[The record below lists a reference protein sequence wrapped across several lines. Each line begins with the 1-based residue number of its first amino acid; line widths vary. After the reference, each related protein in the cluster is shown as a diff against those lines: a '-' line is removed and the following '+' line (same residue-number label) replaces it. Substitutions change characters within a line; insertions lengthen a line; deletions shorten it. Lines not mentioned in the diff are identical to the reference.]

1 MKQIVIPYR
10 PREIQKFLHKKCDV
24 NRFNVIIVHRRGGK
38 TVFAINHLIKA
49 ALTNKKPYPR
59 YAFLSPYRLQGKSTA
74 WDYMKQFSAAIPGTK
89 FNESELRVD
98 FSVNNSRI
106 QIIGAE
112 NSSAIRGQYFDGVI
126 VDETQNIAPDMFD
139 TILRPCLSD
148 RKGFAIFIGTPMGR
162 NWFFDL
168 HQRAKETK
176 DWFTCQFKASE
187 TKIIPQE
194 ELDAAKATMSVDAY
208 EQEFECSWVAN
219 VPGAIYGKELQAA
232 QESGR
237 IGNVPYDQ
245 AHKVDTWWDLGI
257 GDSTAIWF
265 TQNVGR
271 AIHVIDFYEARNEG
285 LPHYAKILTSKS
297 YLYGNH
303 NAPHDIEVRELGS
316 GKSRREVA
324 YDLGIN
330 FRVVPKLPVEDGI
343 HAAQLIL
350 SRCWFD
356 QVNCKAGLEALRQ
369 YHRAYNERLRTFRNS
384 PVHDWASHAADAWRY
399 FAVGVKENRGF
410 DRPPQAIADSNYNPL
425 GVAI

>member
-1 MKQIVIPYR
+1 MKQIVIPYK

-208 EQEFECSWVAN
+208 EQEFECSFQAGVS
-219 VPGAIYGKELQAA
+219 GSYYGSIMEDLEKK
-232 QESGR
+232 
-237 IGNVPYDQ
+237 N
-245 AHKVDTWWDLGI
+245 KVRDFEIDLNLEVETWWDLGMN
-257 GDSTAIWF
+257 DST
-265 TQNVGR
+265 
-271 AIHVIDFYEARNEG
+271 VITFAQRRDNEIRIIDCYENSSEG
-285 LPHYAKILTSKS
+285 LEHYANVLDEKPYTYSK
-297 YLYGNH
+297 H
-303 NAPHDIEVRELGS
+303 IAPHDIRVREIGTN
-316 GKSRREVA
+316 KSRWETAKELGIEFEVA
-324 YDLGIN
+324 
-330 FRVVPKLPVEDGI
+330 PKLSIEDGI
-343 HAAQLIL
+343 EQ
-350 SRCWFD
+350 SRRLLPKCYFHKS
-356 QVNCKAGLEALRQ
+356 NCKMLVEALKSYCKRWDSK
-369 YHRAYNERLRTFRNS
+369 NNCFRNR
-384 PVHDWASHAADAWRY
+384 PVHNCT
-399 FAVGVKENRGF
+399 FV
-410 DRPPQAIADSNYNPL
+410 IALDTEL
-425 GVAI
+425 